1 MGLGGELTLQDAL
14 FKVCIFGDGGVGK
27 TTLLNRYL
35 TGIFKEDSGITIGV
49 DFHLKKIELDQ
60 KKISLQ
66 IWDFAGEDRF
76 RFLLPSYLMGA
87 SGGIFMFDITRYSS
101 LKHFNDWLKIIDEGT
116 IGNEERIPV
125 LMVGSKLDLNHMRAV
140 SSEDAIE
147 MAKENSLYGYVEC
160 SSKTGQNVE
169 EIFLELTR
177 IMMQKAGLT

>member
-1 MGLGGELTLQDAL
+1 M
-14 FKVCIFGDGGVGK
+14 CIFGDGGVGK

-49 DFHLKKIELDQ
+49 DFHLKKIESEG

-101 LKHFNDWLKIIDEGT
+101 LKNFDDWLRIVDQGT
-116 IGNEERIPV
+116 LANEEHIPV
-125 LMVGSKLDLNHMRAV
+125 LMVGSKLDLSHMRAV
-140 SSEDAIE
+140 SSEEAIE
-147 MAKENSLYGYVEC
+147 MAKNNGLYGYVEC

-169 EIFLELTR
+169 NIFLELTH
-177 IMMQKAGLT
+177 IMMEKNDLI